1 MRFQDRHDAGTR
13 LALRLRGEHLTD
25 PIVLA
30 LPRGGV
36 PVAFEVAKGLNAPL
50 DVTVTRKI
58 GAPSRPELAVGAI
71 AEGGEP
77 ELDRD
82 MLNALRLTPRELAP
96 TIALERAELE
106 RRMKHYR
113 GDRQAPEIQG
123 RTVLLIDDGLATG
136 STARAAVRS
145 LRRRGPRRL
154 VLAVPVCPPETARRL
169 QEEADDVISLLT
181 PPDFRAVGVWY
192 VDFGQTSDA
201 QVMTLLEQA
210 RRDARASH

>member
-1 MRFQDRHDAGTR
+1 MRFQDRQEAGRR
-13 LALRLRGEHLTD
+13 LVRRLRGEYLTD

-50 DVTVTRKI
+50 DVTVIRKI

-77 ELDRD
+77 ELDRE
-82 MLNALRLTPRELAP
+82 MLDALGLTPEELEP
-96 TIALERAELE
+96 TIALERAELD
-106 RRMKHYR
+106 RRLRRYR
-113 GDRQAPEIQG
+113 ADREPPEIQD

-169 QEEADDVISLLT
+169 REEADDVICLLT
-181 PPDFRAVGVWY
+181 PPDFRAVGLWY
-192 VDFGQTSDA
+192 VDFGQTSDDE
-201 QVMTLLEQA
+201 VMMLLEQA
-210 RRDARASH
+210 RRDAHASR